1 MSDKRG
7 ILQFMGVANLIL
19 AALFIFFSLPFF
31 WKQYHVLRAWPETDA
46 QVLRSDVV
54 SRRAAAHEQL
64 YAAKLEIVYTVDGQP
79 ITVDLTSYESS
90 NYQATQ
96 SRAAELAIGSHH
108 LIRYDPQ
115 NPTQA
120 RIGAGWNARFFAVP
134 LLMLAIG
141 ALFGLVAAVLLVIGG
156 LA

>member
-1 MSDKRG
+1 MSNKRSMV
-7 ILQFMGVANLIL
+7 QFLGVANLIL
-19 AALFIFFSLPFF
+19 AVLFIFFSLPFF
-31 WKQYHVLRAWPETDA
+31 WKQYHVLRTWPETDA

-54 SRRAAAHEQL
+54 SQPAPAHEQL
-64 YAAKLEIVYTVDGQP
+64 YAAKLEVVYQVDGKP
-79 ITVDLTSYESS
+79 IKVGLTSYESS

-96 SRAAELAIGSHH
+96 SRAAELPVGSHH
-108 LIRYDPQ
+108 VVRYDPQ

-134 LLMLAIG
+134 LIMLGMG
-141 ALFGLVAAVLLVIGG
+141 ALFGLAAGVLLVIAG